1 MIIGARAITLARKL
15 NPTAEEFQLCSIM
28 VVLMNHPAELT
39 ADEAIAAADDL
50 SIVEASRAVLEHIEA
65 IRRLRAA
72 WLPVPK
78 GKKARRSTKER
89 RAA

>member
-1 MIIGARAITLARKL
+1 
-15 NPTAEEFQLCSIM
+15 
-28 VVLMNHPAELT
+28 LT
-39 ADEAIAAADDL
+39 EDEAIAAADDL